1 MKISISIFFTLFI
14 ITNELIAQNP
24 SDSLYISSIDSIRK
38 KIKKQDNS
46 LIHKQFKDTSYN
58 RTVVK
63 SFENNKLI
71 SIFYVNKSFIC
82 SENVTFHMKNDS
94 LVYVEY
100 TLSAPDIR
108 SSRPAS
114 ITYSIYFK
122 NDTQIHY
129 STSYYPGAIDC
140 ILPPLEDKS
149 FVEEYYY
156 YKNLNNK

>member
-71 SIFYVNKSFIC
+71 SIFYVNESFIC

-108 SSRPAS
+108 SSRPARDR
-114 ITYSIYFK
+114 K
-122 NDTQIHY
+122 
-129 STSYYPGAIDC
+129 STRLNSSHVRISYAVFCLKKKTKY
-140 ILPPLEDKS
+140 
-149 FVEEYYY
+149 
-156 YKNLNNK
+156 NKTSTL